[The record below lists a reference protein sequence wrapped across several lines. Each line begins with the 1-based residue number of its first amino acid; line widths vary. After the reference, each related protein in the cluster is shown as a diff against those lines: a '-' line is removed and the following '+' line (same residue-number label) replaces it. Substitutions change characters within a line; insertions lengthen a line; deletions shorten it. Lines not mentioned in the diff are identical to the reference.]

1 MSPADQRCF
10 LAAQGWLELGDWKSA
25 EQELEELTPKHLT
38 SVEVLDLR
46 WLILAK
52 GGRWNGAVEVA
63 RKLARLAPDKAD
75 SFINLAFALHE
86 LKRTEEA
93 RDILLPVVAK
103 FPKVWTIPYNLACYD
118 AQLGDLAEA
127 RDWLAQAFR
136 LGNAKELKAQAADD
150 PDLAPLWDDSEST

>member
-10 LAAQGWLELGDWKSA
+10 LAAHGWLELGDWKSA

-38 SVEVLDLR
+38 SVDVMDLR

-52 GGRWNGAVEVA
+52 GERWNDAVEVA

>member
-10 LAAQGWLELGDWKSA
+10 LAAHGWLELGDWKSA

-38 SVEVLDLR
+38 SVDVMDLR

-52 GGRWNGAVEVA
+52 GERWNDAVEVA

-75 SFINLAFALHE
+75 SFINLAYALHE
-86 LKRTEEA
+86 SKRTEEA
-93 RDILLPVVAK
+93 RDILLPVVTK